1 MESFVTV
8 INVITTG
15 FGVSQNDQ
23 AHFYNSFSPSVCWP
37 FAVLNISH

>member
-15 FGVSQNDQ
+15 FGVSPDQ
-23 AHFYNSFSPSVCWP
+23 AHFYNSFSPSVCC
-37 FAVLNISH
+37 LLLRS